1 MTPQTVA
8 TIQPVRSGHQYPR
21 FRHLL
26 LVAALAVLSVLV
38 PVPRSALAADFSSLQ
53 WANQTIRLHQA
64 WQYVPNRGAGT
75 RVCAIDTGVM
85 LDHPDLK
92 DAIIG
97 GINTADATAP
107 ASFGDDVGH
116 GTFTAGIMVARGT
129 HIWGVAPG
137 ASLLVA
143 KGLNQRGEGDASSTT
158 AGILWCIDQGA
169 RVIDLSLSGGAS
181 PWDGLAEAIA
191 FGCRQ
196 GVDFA
201 VAAGNE
207 GAPNQR
213 LNPANVTSPCLITA
227 NASDRHDQLA
237 HFSNHGENT
246 RSVTAP
252 GQVVVSDWTN
262 GSVALGSGTSSSAA
276 FVAGV
281 MALLRSQGAD
291 ARTAVRVILK
301 SGRHPTHVRFV
312 GGRNA
317 VLGYGILDAGAACKM
332 YHDLKAGA
340 VGRRGLHVAT
350 SAAMGHW

>member
-1 MTPQTVA
+1 MKRIIVA
-8 TIQPVRSGHQYPR
+8 ISVVT
-21 FRHLL
+21 LL
-26 LVAALAVLSVLV
+26 LAPAWRVTAKEKPQVGVRRLFLLAALTVLFVLV
-38 PVPRSALAADFSSLQ
+38 PVPRSALAADFGSLQ
-53 WANQTIRLHQA
+53 WANQTIHLQQA
-64 WQYVPNRGAGT
+64 WHYAPNRGAGT

-85 LDHPDLK
+85 TDHPDLK

-97 GINTADATAP
+97 GINSADATAP
-107 ASFGDDVGH
+107 TSFGDDVGH
-116 GTFTAGIMVARGT
+116 GTFTAGIMVARGKD
-129 HIWGVAPG
+129 IWGVAPG

-143 KGLNQRGEGDASSTT
+143 KGLNQSGEGDASSTT
-158 AGILWCIDQGA
+158 AGILWCIIQGA
-169 RVIDLSLSGGAS
+169 QVIDLSLSGGAS
-181 PWDGLAEAIA
+181 AWDGFAEAIA

-207 GAPNQR
+207 GAPNKR
-213 LNPANVTSPCLITA
+213 LNPANVNSPCLITA

-291 ARTAVRVILK
+291 AQIAVNLILR
-301 SGRHPTHVRFV
+301 SARHPKHVRFV
-312 GGRNA
+312 DGRSA
-317 VLGYGILDAGAACKM
+317 VLGYGILDAGAACKV
-332 YHDLKAGA
+332 YQELKAG
-340 VGRRGLHVAT
+340 
-350 SAAMGHW
+350 